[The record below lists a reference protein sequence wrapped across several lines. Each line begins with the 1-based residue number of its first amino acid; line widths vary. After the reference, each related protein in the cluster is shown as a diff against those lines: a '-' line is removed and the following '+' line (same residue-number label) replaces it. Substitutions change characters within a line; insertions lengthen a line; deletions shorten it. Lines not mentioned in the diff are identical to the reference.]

1 MEKEQTEGGEGDI
14 LALKGQTIGP
24 DNLVLSVS
32 PFPSKSGN
40 KNFIVYSTQG
50 DRPVEKVF
58 FSLRKL
64 NGPEELPMSLKNSF
78 QSLTKSY
85 Y

>member
-32 PFPSKSGN
+32 PFPSKLGN
-40 KNFIVYSTQG
+40 KNFIVYITP
-50 DRPVEKVF
+50 RPVEKVF
-58 FSLRKL
+58 FSLRRL
-64 NGPEELPMSLKNSF
+64 TGPEELPMSLKNSF
-78 QSLTKSY
+78 KSLTKSY